1 MAQESGT
8 LSLESFYLERSE
20 PIRFTCD
27 MRLKPS
33 LQLKGHYQSTPTLEN
48 KNLPI
53 LRSQNTQKT
62 RTPSETGSEHSVSVT
77 FLLDSGTLIHF
88 RWINLKLSLPQHN
101 NYKTQSRKLNWVLT
115 NQHTQE
121 LE

>member
-8 LSLESFYLERSE
+8 PSLVFFYLERSE

-33 LQLKGHYQSTPTLEN
+33 LQLKGHHQNPPPPHNLEK
-48 KNLPI
+48 KNVPMR
-53 LRSQNTQKT
+53 RSQNIQNTQ
-62 RTPSETGSEHSVSVT
+62 TPLKTGSEQSHSY

-88 RWINLKLSLPQHN
+88 RWINLKLPLPQHN
-101 NYKTQSRKLNWVLT
+101 NIK
-115 NQHTQE
+115 HTQKN
-121 LE
+121 